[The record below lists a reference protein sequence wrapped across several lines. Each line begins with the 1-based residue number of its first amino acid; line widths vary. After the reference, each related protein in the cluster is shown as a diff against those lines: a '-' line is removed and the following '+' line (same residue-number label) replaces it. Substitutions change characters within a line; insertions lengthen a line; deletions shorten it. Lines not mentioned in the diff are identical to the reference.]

1 MLIDPFERFLPDE
14 APRVIPEMAEIA
26 TMLNPKLLRKL
37 ILRDRQD
44 DRAARKALGRPR
56 ASSVFPAPARAVL
69 DLDARTFQEANE
81 FSKETVG
88 KGITQ
93 QTFSILPKIKE
104 FDALLRS
111 SANARDLIRE
121 VHPELCCWALN
132 CEKSMRFNKSNPA
145 GFRERLDVVK
155 GLKPSAATEV
165 RPMRR

>member
-26 TMLNPKLLRKL
+26 TKLNPKLLRKL

-69 DLDARTFQEANE
+69 DLDARSFQEANE

-93 QTFSILPKIKE
+93 QTFAILPTIKE
-104 FDALLRS
+104 VDALLRS

-121 VHPELCCWALN
+121 VHPGLCFWALN
-132 CEKSMRFNKSNPA
+132 CEERIWLNKSNPA
-145 GFRERLDVVK
+145 SLRERLDVVK
-155 GLKPSAATEV
+155 SL
-165 RPMRR
+165 